1 MFYYYYYYYYYYYPL
16 SCYEPQGKLT
26 GYIFKDKFWMNKEK
40 FTRVGFEPGDLR
52 IDVPALY
59 QLS

>member
-1 MFYYYYYYYYYYYPL
+1 
-16 SCYEPQGKLT
+16 
-26 GYIFKDKFWMNKEK
+26 MNHKGNWLGTYFRKTFDEQRK
-40 FTRVGFEPGDLR
+40 IDQSGIWTCHLR